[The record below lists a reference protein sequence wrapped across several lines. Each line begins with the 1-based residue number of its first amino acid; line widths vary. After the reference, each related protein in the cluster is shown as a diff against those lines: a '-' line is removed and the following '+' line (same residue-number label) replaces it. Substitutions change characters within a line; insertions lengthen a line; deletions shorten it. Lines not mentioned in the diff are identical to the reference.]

1 MSARPHGAR
10 QRFGR
15 VGATTPGVQDCVMVK
30 PSAPIAESSH
40 GTAAAGRHQLV
51 LVVDDDRA
59 VRRLVRRTLEGA
71 GYQVLEAIDGADAMR
86 TLDAQ
91 PVALVVTDVLM
102 PERDG
107 IELVLQLAS
116 RDPRVPII
124 VMSGGGTG
132 LDVETLVTTA
142 LAFGASAALA
152 KPFSINALLSVV
164 GDVLRSGPPR
174 DGEGHA
180 ASPA

>member
-1 MSARPHGAR
+1 M
-10 QRFGR
+10 
-15 VGATTPGVQDCVMVK
+15 QDCVMVRS
-30 PSAPIAESSH
+30 PASLVEGAP
-40 GTAAAGRHQLV
+40 GTSLTPDAAPLV

-59 VRRLVRRTLEGA
+59 VRGLVRRTLEGA
-71 GYQVLEAIDGADAMR
+71 GYRVLEAGDGTDAIR
-86 TLDAQ
+86 LVDAH

-107 IELVLQLAS
+107 IEVVLQLAS
-116 RDPRVPII
+116 REPRLPII

-152 KPFSINALLSVV
+152 KPFSIGALLSLV
-164 GDVLRSGPPR
+164 GDVLRGPPPR
-174 DGEGHA
+174 DGDGNA
-180 ASPA
+180 ARPAPPA